1 MFSNLSTLFP
11 VILTAQMILNT
22 SSHGIENGALFMVL
36 PSDGRNVNNL
46 NWYHGPIQ
54 WEKRSITNGDLQ
66 VLRQLQTNA
75 NTRQANGEYVN
86 SARVM
91 RSAASKQSPDWND
104 LGWAWG

>member
-1 MFSNLSTLFP
+1 MVFL
-11 VILTAQMILNT
+11 VKMKIIIL
-22 SSHGIENGALFMVL
+22 GIENGALFMVL

-75 NTRQANGEYVN
+75 NTRQVYIFLTTKWFLSRE
-86 SARVM
+86 
-91 RSAASKQSPDWND
+91 
-104 LGWAWG
+104 L